1 MLRRGVLTTTV
12 LLFGAWHLSSS
23 AKADTCSDYAAK
35 YNALLD
41 SQKTIT
47 QRLKAAKECSA
58 EFFQA
63 STETS
68 ESYLA
73 RAEISRRIVAECP
86 TMKPVSAEELIGLA
100 TKMTET
106 SKRLKGVC

>member
-1 MLRRGVLTTTV
+1 MLRRGGLTMTV
-12 LLFGAWHLSSS
+12 LLFGAWYLAS
-23 AKADTCSDYAAK
+23 AAHADTCSDYAAK
-35 YNALLD
+35 YNTLLD

-47 QRLKAAKECSA
+47 HRLKAAKECSA

-63 STETS
+63 SAETS
-68 ESYLA
+68 ESYA

-106 SKRLKGVC
+106 TKRLKGVC